1 MTIIKIVKNFINKVD
16 KYYTNFCIALYFGAR
31 KILLKFDLIEY

>member
-1 MTIIKIVKNFINKVD
+1 MTIMKNFINQVD
-16 KYYTNFCIALYFGAR
+16 KLYTNFCVEIYFGVR

>member
-1 MTIIKIVKNFINKVD
+1 MRNIINKLD
-16 KYYTNFCIALYFGAR
+16 KLYTNSCINIYFGFR